1 MKITIDIPE
10 DQAVF
15 MKQLLDHFPFV
26 TITETVEYRQPA
38 GPTELVKAF
47 PLLQQEA
54 HVRVSNILKPHL
66 N

>member
-15 MKQLLDHFPFV
+15 MKQLLDRLPFT
-26 TITETVEYRQPA
+26 TITEIVEDRQPA
-38 GPTELVKAF
+38 TPTELVKAF

-54 HVRVSNILKPHL
+54 DVRVSNILEPHL

>member
-15 MKQLLDHFPFV
+15 MKQLLDHLPFV
-26 TITETVEYRQPA
+26 TIIETVEDRQPVA
-38 GPTELVKAF
+38 PTELVKAF

-54 HVRVSNILKPHL
+54 DVRVSNILKPHL

>member
-15 MKQLLDHFPFV
+15 MKQLLDHLPFV
-26 TITETVEYRQPA
+26 TITETVEASQPVA
-38 GPTELVKAF
+38 PAELIEAF

-54 HVRVSNILKPHL
+54 SVRVSNILKPHL